1 MSSGELEDT
10 LLPKTIALA
19 VFSSDAHSS
28 VAYATHEILLVL
40 GLAGAFHLGKV
51 VPISMA
57 VAALLA
63 LVVVSYRQTVRAYPT
78 GGGAYI
84 VAHENLGLFPGLL
97 AAASL
102 LIDYVLTVAV
112 SITAGVDAIVSA
124 APSVESYETL
134 VAIGSVAFVTLA
146 NLRGVRERASSS
158 PSRLTVGRDIRQDHL
173 AFGPDERDCAKGN
186 KPVARSHVDPRVAG
200 RYRCVLEHPVAN
212 RSQVIEDAPVVRLIG
227 PVAPG
232 ENHSAHRSGTDSL
245 TAPSVGPA
253 RFLRP
258 FRRSLRELRPR
269 PKQNRIPAVW
279 R

>member
-10 LLPKTIALA
+10 LLSKTIALA
-19 VFSSDAHSS
+19 VFSSDALSS
-28 VAYATHEILLVL
+28 VAYATQEILLVL

-112 SITAGVDAIVSA
+112 SITAESM
-124 APSVESYETL
+124 PSCRPRPAS
-134 VAIGSVAFVTLA
+134 
-146 NLRGVRERASSS
+146 RATRHSS
-158 PSRLTVGRDIRQDHL
+158 PS
-173 AFGPDERDCAKGN
+173 
-186 KPVARSHVDPRVAG
+186 ARSRSSPSPTCEVFGKGHLLRHPDLRLARHQTGSPCLRARRAG
-200 RYRCVLEHPVAN
+200 
-212 RSQVIEDAPVVRLIG
+212 
-227 PVAPG
+227 
-232 ENHSAHRSGTDSL
+232 
-245 TAPSVGPA
+245 
-253 RFLRP
+253 LRQ
-258 FRRSLRELRPR
+258 
-269 PKQNRIPAVW
+269 KQ
-279 R
+279 